1 MNLFLK
7 KFKKAVFYLEKAKF
21 KVINK
26 FHLYD
31 YAIKRLEKQYNN
43 LLAKTK
49 NEEEKVKI
57 ISWYKRSLMLIK
69 KENSRGENMNY
80 HFNKDNPEE
89 TLYWLNLNKKLHSMG
104 LKRNFIKILVEG
116 LLLVLS
122 KSNIFGAFGSIISI
136 LSILGLVKEGISIF
150 INGSCIMLQNY
161 NIDRVEKYIA
171 GPYQKRKEKL
181 NKKAMEYASLTQVT
195 SKVIEQS
202 ESLPTPDEMLAS
214 LTTEQQKK
222 LFLRLV
228 MQELEYRKSNEQKV
242 KVKTFSR

>member
-7 KFKKAVFYLEKAKF
+7 KFKKAVFNLEKAKF
-21 KVINK
+21 KVVNK

-31 YAIKRLEKQYNN
+31 YAIKRLEKKYNS

-57 ISWYKRSLMLIK
+57 TSWYKRSLMLMK

-89 TLYWLNLNKKLHSMG
+89 TLYWLHINKKLHSRG
-104 LKRNFIKILVEG
+104 LRRNFIKIPIEI
-116 LLLVLS
+116 LLLILS
-122 KSNIFGAFGSIISI
+122 MSNILGAFGSTISI
-136 LSILGLVKEGISIF
+136 LSILGLIKEGISTF
-150 INGSCIMLQNY
+150 INGSCVMLQNY

-181 NKKAMEYASLTQVT
+181 YKKALEYAPLTEVT

-202 ESLPTPDEMLAS
+202 DGLPTPDEVLAS
-214 LTTEQQKK
+214 LTTEQQKQ
-222 LFLRLV
+222 LFLKLV
-228 MQELEYRKSNEQKV
+228 MQELEYRKRNKETS

>member
-122 KSNIFGAFGSIISI
+122 ISNIFGAFGSIISV

-161 NIDRVEKYIA
+161 NIDRVEKYIV